1 MMELWDLY
9 RMDRTK
15 SGRTI
20 VRDGAFNS
28 GEYHLAVH
36 ACIFNT
42 KGEMLIQQ
50 RQPFKSDW
58 SNMWDVTVGGSAIS
72 GDTSQTAM
80 ERELFEEIGLK
91 IDLQNVR
98 PHLTINFD
106 VGFDDIYLIEKD
118 LDIESLTLQ
127 YEEVQRVKWASVDE
141 ICQMLDEG
149 VFIPYYKNLIRL
161 FFDIRKQYGAHQ
173 VT

>member
-1 MMELWDLY
+1 MMELWDIY

-20 VRDGAFNS
+20 VRDSAFKS
-28 GEYHLAVH
+28 GEYHLVVH

-50 RQPFKSDW
+50 RQPFKSGW